1 MVSERKLPWIS
12 ESWRFVTRL
21 VLWAQPL
28 PISSRGGIEMQRM
41 FASVLYASPRV
52 IGWIARRGLCR
63 VTMDCDFLNAENP
76 AKEKYDE
83 RF

>member
-1 MVSERKLPWIS
+1 
-12 ESWRFVTRL
+12 
-21 VLWAQPL
+21 
-28 PISSRGGIEMQRM
+28 M